1 MKNIY
6 ISPQCVNAF
15 FSDITTVSYKKLLMK
30 INTHR
35 KYALDADITVLLPS
49 AGPAWGWGP
58 VALFA
63 AACPPCLI
71 ASVTLSAWLC
81 CGLSRCWGM

>member
-35 KYALDADITVLLPS
+35 SYVLDVDNPS
-49 AGPAWGWGP
+49 MS
-58 VALFA
+58 LQH
-63 AACPPCLI
+63 
-71 ASVTLSAWLC
+71 S
-81 CGLSRCWGM
+81 